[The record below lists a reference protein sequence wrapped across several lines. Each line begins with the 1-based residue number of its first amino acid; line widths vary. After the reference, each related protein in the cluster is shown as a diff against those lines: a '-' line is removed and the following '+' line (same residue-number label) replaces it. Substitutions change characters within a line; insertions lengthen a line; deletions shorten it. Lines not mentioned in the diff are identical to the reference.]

1 MTACLRSSSGG
12 ARFIRAP
19 ASNGFTGMLLMQE
32 KKPEKINLRKAAAA
46 GTAVII
52 MVTTAVYIFHYY
64 DPSLI
69 LTEYLSRRI
78 HPGIFIS
85 LMLILP
91 LLGVPLSIFL
101 VLVGIKFGIVP
112 GLLLSAV
119 IMLCHMAL
127 TYYLVH
133 SFLRNW
139 ITTLLKPYKVSIPKL
154 RNDRNRWHAFV
165 FMLIPGLPYVA
176 KNNLLAL
183 AEMPFVPYMA
193 INWTAQF
200 GLSIPFIILGSAIM
214 EMDLTILIAALTLL
228 LGGYLL
234 QFYLRKKYGNTP

>member
-32 KKPEKINLRKAAAA
+32 KKPEKINLRKAAIA

-52 MVTTAVYIFHYY
+52 LLATAAYIIHYY
-64 DPSLI
+64 EPSLI

-78 HPGIFIS
+78 HPGIFIT
-85 LMLILP
+85 LMLVLP
-91 LLGVPLSIFL
+91 LLGVPIGIFL
-101 VLVGIKFGIVP
+101 VLVGIKFGIVQ
-112 GLLLSAV
+112 GLLLSAL
-119 IMLCHMAL
+119 IMPCHMAL

-154 RNDRNRWHAFV
+154 RNDQNRWHAFV

-183 AEMPFVPYMA
+183 AEMPFVPYMV

-214 EMDLTILIAALTLL
+214 EMDLRFLIAALTLL

-234 QFYLRKKYGNTP
+234 QLYIRKKYGNTP